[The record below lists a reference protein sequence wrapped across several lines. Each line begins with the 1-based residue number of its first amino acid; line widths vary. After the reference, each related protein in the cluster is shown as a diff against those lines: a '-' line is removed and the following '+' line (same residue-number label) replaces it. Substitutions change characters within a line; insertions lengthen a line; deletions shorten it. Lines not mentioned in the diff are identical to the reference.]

1 MATVLPSALALE
13 PALDEGASEAS
24 SESLSLESL
33 PLESLESSLSFE
45 ESVELSLLDVEEP
58 VGVVLTASSSQALR
72 LRASRSAV
80 GRAIRAGVFV
90 RMR

>member
-24 SESLSLESL
+24 SESLS
-33 PLESLESSLSFE
+33 LESLESSLSFE

-80 GRAIRAGVFV
+80 GRAIRAGVLV